1 MSKPLKLK
9 MEFETN
15 NPCVRSFNRIVCG
28 WGMRKTPYDEKGNY
42 KGQTAPLWA
51 NPSLTFFLSIFIVN
65 LILSLLF
72 IGCFIG
78 VKYETNQNDCSD
90 DEKYKNEFIIIGSV
104 ILLVNSLYWLFLYL
118 KKYASDQEW
127 SRYMIFLAI
136 LWAALIGFTIA
147 EIIVTVK
154 SLDDYNKAFR
164 LLEDKD
170 NNSEDKCQEIF
181 KASICINF
189 VVGICNAIVSI
200 IVIVMVFI
208 ISKNLF
214 FQKYVP
220 HTASCED
227 EDIIIIE

>member
-1 MSKPLKLK
+1 MSKPLKLN

-72 IGCFIG
+72 IGFFIG
-78 VKYETNQNDCSD
+78 VKYLTNQKDCPD
-90 DEKYKNEFIIIGSV
+90 AQKYKNEFIIIGSV

-164 LLEDKD
+164 QLLEINCRDL
-170 NNSEDKCQEIF
+170 F
-181 KASICINF
+181 RASICINF
-189 VVGICNAIVSI
+189 IVGICNAIVSV

>member
-1 MSKPLKLK
+1 MSKPLKLQ

-15 NPCVRSFNRIVCG
+15 NPCVRSFNRIICG

-78 VKYETNQNDCSD
+78 VKYTTGKEKCPD

-127 SRYMIFLAI
+127 SRYMIFLVI

-164 LLEDKD
+164 RLKM
-170 NNSEDKCQEIF
+170 STCQQVF
-181 KASICINF
+181 LASISINF
-189 VVGICNAIVSI
+189 IVGICNAIVSI

>member
-15 NPCVRSFNRIVCG
+15 NSCVGSFNRIISG

-51 NPSLTFFLSIFIVN
+51 NPSLTFFLSVFIVN

-72 IGCFIG
+72 IGCFIA
-78 VKYETNQNDCSD
+78 VKYLAKTTDCD
-90 DEKYKNEFIIIGSV
+90 DKKYKNEFIIIGSV
-104 ILLVNSLYWLFLYL
+104 ILLVNSFYWLFLYL

-127 SRYMIFLAI
+127 SRYMIFLVI

-147 EIIVTVK
+147 EIVVTVK
-154 SLDDYNKAFR
+154 SLNDYKQTGR
-164 LLEDKD
+164 LLLDID
-170 NNSEDKCQEIF
+170 CDDIL
-181 KASICINF
+181 KAIISINF
-189 VVGICNAIVSI
+189 IVGICNAIVSI

>member
-15 NPCVRSFNRIVCG
+15 NPCVRSFNRIICG
-28 WGMRKTPYDEKGNY
+28 WGMRKIPYDEKGNY

-72 IGCFIG
+72 VGCFIG
-78 VKYETNQNDCSD
+78 VKYETNRNNCSD
-90 DEKYKNEFIIIGSV
+90 DKKYKNEFIIIGSV

-136 LWAALIGFTIA
+136 LWTALIGFTIA

-154 SLDDYNKAFR
+154 SLDDYDKAFR
-164 LLEDKD
+164 GLKM
-170 NNSEDKCQEIF
+170 STCQKVF
-181 KASICINF
+181 LASICINF
-189 VVGICNAIVSI
+189 IVGICNAIVSI

>member
-1 MSKPLKLK
+1 MSKPLKLN

-72 IGCFIG
+72 IGFFIG
-78 VKYETNQNDCSD
+78 VKYLTNQKDCPD
-90 DEKYKNEFIIIGSV
+90 AQKYKNEFIIIGSV

-164 LLEDKD
+164 QLLEINCRDL
-170 NNSEDKCQEIF
+170 F
-181 KASICINF
+181 RASICINF
-189 VVGICNAIVSI
+189 IVGICNAIVSV

-220 HTASCED
+220 HTAPCED